1 MNAVVLLLISP
12 TYRLVLAAI
21 CLLDNLLSRYDVSF
35 ISIGHDRTF
44 LTRLTRS
51 SLWLERGGIRR
62 AEVGFGGFE
71 AWTEKVYE
79 AEARNAKRL
88 DTKLAQ
94 ELHWHQ
100 RGVTAR
106 RRRNQDR
113 KSTRQHSSH

>member
-21 CLLDNLLSRYDVSF
+21 CLLDNLLSRYDVAF
-35 ISIGHDRTF
+35 IAISHDRTF

-79 AEARNAKRL
+79 EEARNAQRL

-94 ELHWHQ
+94 ELHWLQ

-106 RRRNQDR
+106 RKIGRA
-113 KSTRQHSSH
+113 HV